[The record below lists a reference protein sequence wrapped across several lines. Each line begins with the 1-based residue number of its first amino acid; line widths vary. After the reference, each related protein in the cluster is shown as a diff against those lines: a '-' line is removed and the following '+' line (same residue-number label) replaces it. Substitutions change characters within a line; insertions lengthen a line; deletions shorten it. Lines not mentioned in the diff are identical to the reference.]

1 MKRVSIKDVAREAG
15 VSATTVS
22 YVLNRNPDETI
33 SAETTQR
40 VLEAVRRLHY
50 VPNLNARSLSSRRS
64 NLIGVLI
71 PQTEPGK
78 EFMFSNPFYGEL
90 LSAIEYTARKNGYHL
105 LLPRHAGGPELC
117 ERGPEPGR
125 GRHYHRGRLPGRNL
139 EELRGMNVP
148 IVLVD
153 SYVKDAA
160 FHTIGIEDREG
171 ARMATEYLLR
181 KGHREVAFVSG
192 SIREH
197 GVNSK
202 RYQGYCD
209 AMAAAG
215 IPINEDALYSQTV
228 SYEYGV
234 EAADEFVRRG
244 CKQTAAFVTADVLAV
259 GLVKGLLQHGLRIP
273 QDLSVVGFDDVYL
286 SRICYPSLTT
296 VHQDIARKGS
306 RGGAPDHGGGGRRA

>member
-1 MKRVSIKDVAREAG
+1 M
-15 VSATTVS
+15 
-22 YVLNRNPDETI
+22 
-33 SAETTQR
+33 
-40 VLEAVRRLHY
+40 
-50 VPNLNARSLSSRRS
+50 
-64 NLIGVLI
+64 LI

-105 LLPRHAGGPELC
+105 LLSGTQEDQSYVSVAQN
-117 ERGPEPGR
+117 RGVDGIIIV
-125 GRHYHRGRLPGRNL
+125 GAYPGRNL

-296 VHQDIARKGS
+296 VHQDIARKGAEAVRLIMEAAAGAHERMECILPLTLVERDS
-306 RGGAPDHGGGGRRA
+306 VMERRGR